1 LNQVESEVQL
11 APEILDQL
19 RQYDTCTLENA
30 IERFQVRLRN
40 EGYAGPALKCLTGE
54 FPTIV
59 GYAVTSRARTADP
72 PMSGHPYFE
81 RTDSWEA
88 LVRLPAPRIAVIQDM
103 DAQPGAGAVSGDVH
117 CAILQRLGC
126 VALATNG
133 AVHDLPAIRDLG
145 FSVFAQYVTVGHAY
159 VHSVDFGVPVN
170 VCGLTVQSGDLL
182 CGDSHGLLLI
192 PKEIAAKLPAVAG
205 EIRRHERTV
214 IDFCKSHE
222 FSIDRL
228 RTLVQE
234 IK

>member
-1 LNQVESEVQL
+1 LNQLESEIQL

-19 RQYDTCTLENA
+19 KQYDTCTLENA

-40 EGYAGPALKCLTGE
+40 EGYAGPSLKCVAGG
-54 FPTIV
+54 FPTVV
-59 GYAVTSRARTADP
+59 GYAFTSHARTADP
-72 PMSGHPYFE
+72 PMSGRPYFE
-81 RTDSWEA
+81 RTDSWSA
-88 LVRLPAPRIAVIQDM
+88 IDQLPAPRIAVIEDM

-133 AVHDLPAIRDLG
+133 AVHDLPGIRDLG

-170 VCGLTVQSGDLL
+170 ICGLTVHSGDLL
-182 CGDSHGLLLI
+182 CGDCHGLLSI
-192 PKEIAAKLPAVAG
+192 PRAIAVQLPAVAG
-205 EIRRHERTV
+205 EIRRQERKV
-214 IDFCKSHE
+214 IDFCKSPD
-222 FSIDRL
+222 FSIEKL
-228 RTLVQE
+228 RTLIRE